1 MASRNPWANWS
12 APKTGATQRR
22 NQQNRRNNQQQGY
35 RKPSGNGGYMSWWRP
50 PPPPDSPNAYPVNAI
65 QRSLMRLGGNSVTN
79 QFADQGAPS
88 GPGGGNSGGGGGWG
102 GGGGGG
108 GGGGVPAVNQAMI
121 DALAQALGVQGQQL
135 TYQDLPKF
143 QGQALGAFN
152 PAPYNTQR
160 GLVDQAVNADM
171 ANFAANQAATT
182 KAVQGAYTN
191 PYATAQVQQGP
202 ATPQIGAGLM
212 ATAGATVDPAMA
224 QQMNAENAQ
233 NQGSFQDLLSVLSAN
248 SQQSQESRMAQVGMD
263 ANYGRQQAN
272 AQALGLRG
280 GIANAQAQAAN
291 AWQQQAAERAYQN
304 SLMQQQW
311 AMQNAQGRQ
320 GVNQANWQQQNA
332 NLTARL
338 QPILDLISK
347 TAGIKGLNMAPLMAA
362 LRGAGG
368 MPA

>member
-1 MASRNPWANWS
+1 
-12 APKTGATQRR
+12 
-22 NQQNRRNNQQQGY
+22 
-35 RKPSGNGGYMSWWRP
+35 
-50 PPPPDSPNAYPVNAI
+50 
-65 QRSLMRLGGNSVTN
+65 
-79 QFADQGAPS
+79 
-88 GPGGGNSGGGGGWG
+88 
-102 GGGGGG
+102 
-108 GGGGVPAVNQAMI
+108 VPAVNQAMI

-135 TYQDLPKF
+135 TYQNLPAF

-160 GLVDQAVNADM
+160 GLVNQAVTADL
-171 ANFAANQAATT
+171 NNITNNQAATT
-182 KAVQGAYTN
+182 REVQGAYSN

-233 NQGSFQDLLSVLSAN
+233 NRGSFQDLLKVLSAN
-248 SQQSQESRMAQVGMD
+248 NAQSQNSRMQQVAMD

-280 GIANAQAQAAN
+280 GIANQQAQAQQ

-304 SLMQQQW
+304 SLMAQQW

-320 GVNQANWQQQNA
+320 AVNQANWQQQNT

-347 TAGIKGLNMAPLMAA
+347 TAGIKGLNMAPLIAA